1 MSALVEILVVG
12 AVALVTSVISAL
24 AGLGGGIIL
33 LAVIAQFHV
42 PATAIPIHG
51 AIQLASNGSRSLILR
66 RDISWRAVA
75 YGSALIVPGVFLG
88 VAVATRVPADATRL
102 AMAIFILV
110 ATWRPSVLRWDRP
123 GRTERGMIPV
133 GAVSGFLS
141 ATVGAS
147 GPVVSPFYR
156 AITKNHQ
163 AFVATAGATQ
173 VLSHGAKLV
182 GFSLD
187 GFAFSD
193 HLGLMGIGIVGVLAG
208 TWIGTNL
215 LHRANERH
223 LAILFK
229 VTLTT
234 LALRLIYQVLF

>member
-1 MSALVEILVVG
+1 MEVVIIAL
-12 AVALVTSVISAL
+12 VALVTSVISAL

-51 AIQLASNGSRSLILR
+51 AIQLASNGSRSTILR
-66 RDISWRAVA
+66 SDINWRAVA
-75 YGSALIVPGVFLG
+75 YGSVLIVPGVFLG
-88 VAVATRVPADATRL
+88 VVLATRVPADATRL
-102 AMAIFILV
+102 AMAVFILV
-110 ATWRPSVLRWDRP
+110 ATWRPSILRWDRP

-156 AITKNHQ
+156 AVTKNHQ

-173 VLSHGAKLV
+173 VISHGAKLV
-182 GFSLD
+182 GYSLD
-187 GFAFSD
+187 GFAFAD
-193 HLGLMGIGIVGVLAG
+193 HLILMAVGAVGVLAG

-223 LAILFK
+223 LALLFK

-234 LALRLIYQVLF
+234 LALRLIYQVIF

>member
-1 MSALVEILVVG
+1 MEIAVVG
-12 AVALVTSVISAL
+12 LVALITSVISAL

-51 AIQLASNGSRSLILR
+51 AIQLASNGSRSTMLR
-66 RDISWRAVA
+66 ASINWRAVA
-75 YGSALIVPGVFLG
+75 YGSLLIVPGVAAG
-88 VAVATRVPADATRL
+88 VAVATRVPADATRV
-102 AMAIFILV
+102 AMAVFILV
-110 ATWRPSVLRWDRP
+110 ATWWPALLRWDQP
-123 GRTERGMIPV
+123 GRTERSMIPV

-141 ATVGAS
+141 STVGAS

-156 AITKNHQ
+156 AVTVNHQ

-173 VLSHGAKLV
+173 VLSHGAKLA
-182 GFSLD
+182 GYGID

-193 HLGLMGIGIVGVLAG
+193 HLDLIGIGIAGVLGG

-223 LAILFK
+223 LAWLFK

-234 LALRLIYQVLF
+234 LALRLLYQVLF